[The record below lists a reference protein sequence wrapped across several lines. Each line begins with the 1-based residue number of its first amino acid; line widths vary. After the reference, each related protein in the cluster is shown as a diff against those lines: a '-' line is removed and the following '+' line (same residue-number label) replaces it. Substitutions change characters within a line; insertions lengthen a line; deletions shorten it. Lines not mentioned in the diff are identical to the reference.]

1 MSYLVYM
8 AAQIDNLAN
17 YWNGIYLSPVTN
29 LSGLIW
35 MISLAIIAN
44 PKTAMI
50 TTGLLMVLGN

>member
-17 YWNGIYLSPVTN
+17 YWNRIYLSAVTN
-29 LSGLIW
+29 LSGLI
-35 MISLAIIAN
+35 MNDFIAN

-50 TTGLLMVLGN
+50 TTGLLMVSGN